1 MKNWGQDIW
10 DWLKLNSKYNKV
22 FYYLLIAF
30 VIYVFPIILADTHY
44 IDDVDRSLAGRASW
58 SKDGRPFTSFFNKI
72 FFGGMPLADISPLLL
87 IIALALLAYV
97 LVVFSRKY
105 FNEYSPFMTACGLF
119 FCIANPFLLQN
130 LSFKYDVLGMV
141 ISLCSAFILFS
152 LPSDISNKKMFFISS
167 IFSLTIFCTY
177 QAALGAFLALGSWT
191 IVLDYKK
198 QKSWIIAVKQAGI
211 KVLGCGL
218 AAVIYQVLIIPFS
231 VRNSGYA
238 HSHSQIINVISS
250 QGIHTF
256 FSNLYTYFAM
266 TSYIPKGILIIFLV
280 LIIISA
286 IMVIQKKTWKTSKE
300 SVRYDVIYYLILPF
314 LLCISSV
321 LILSLLNTPVF
332 APRVLISL
340 CVFMTFMGMVLL
352 KLTQYFSPI
361 RYIFILSFICIMGL
375 SYTYGNAL
383 KRQNEFDNFIAQ
395 QIAIKL
401 VEIDG
406 VENKD
411 IYVYGQFSKA
421 KEFELAGRKY
431 KLITL
436 LTPHPY
442 GFTSSFI
449 QHYSNDKLNFIK
461 TKEDSTFEISG
472 KNYQVREENNF
483 FDIFDSKEKIIV
495 NVK

>member
-30 VIYVFPIILADTHY
+30 VIYVFPIILADTYY

-87 IIALALLAYV
+87 IIAVGLLAYV
-97 LVVFSRKY
+97 LTIFSRKY

-141 ISLCSAFILFS
+141 VSLCSAFILFS
-152 LPSDISNKKMFFISS
+152 LPSDVSNKKIFFISS

-177 QAALGAFLALGSWT
+177 QAALGGFLALVGWT
-191 IVLDYKK
+191 ILLDYQK
-198 QKSWIIAVKQAGI
+198 QKSWIISVKQAGI
-211 KVLGCGL
+211 KVVGCGL

-250 QGIHTF
+250 QGMHTF
-256 FSNLYTYFAM
+256 FSNLYTYLAM
-266 TSYIPKGILIIFLV
+266 TAYIPKGILIIFFAM
-280 LIIISA
+280 IIIGV
-286 IMVIQKKTWKTSKE
+286 IMVIQKKIWKASKE
-300 SVRYDVIYYLILPF
+300 IMIYNIIYYLILPF
-314 LLCISSV
+314 FMLISSV
-321 LILSLLNTPVF
+321 LILSLLSTPVF

-340 CVFMTFMGMVLL
+340 CVFMTFMGMVVL
-352 KLTQYFSPI
+352 KLTQCFSPI
-361 RYIFILSFICIMGL
+361 RYIFIPFLICVMAL

-383 KRQNEFDNFIAQ
+383 KKQSEFDNLIAQ
-395 QIAIKL
+395 QIAFKL
-401 VEIDG
+401 AEIEGAED
-406 VENKD
+406 KD
-411 IYVYGQFSKA
+411 IYVYGQFPKA
-421 KEFELAGRKY
+421 REFELAGRKY

-449 QHYSNDKLNFIK
+449 QHYSNNKLNFVK
-461 TKEDSTFEISG
+461 TKEDSTFEDSEKIH
-472 KNYQVREENNF
+472 QVREGNTF
-483 FDIFDSKEKIIV
+483 FDIFNSKEKIIV